1 MLDLRKATF
10 GALEISFLV
19 IVRYLLHYYFR
30 CFYCC
35 RNYKLRL
42 ELNIKNS
49 MKQYPFYFF
58 YFLVYCAV

>member
-19 IVRYLLHYYFR
+19 NVRYLLHYYFR
-30 CFYCC
+30 CFLLLQ
-35 RNYKLRL
+35 KLQIKAR
-42 ELNIKNS
+42 IKYKNS

>member
-19 IVRYLLHYYFR
+19 IVVVIIILDV
-30 CFYCC
+30 FYCC

-42 ELNIKNS
+42 ELNIKT
-49 MKQYPFYFF
+49 Q
-58 YFLVYCAV
+58 